1 MDLIKERRKLEHKD
15 DNYRNWRMIIK
26 ITEEFE
32 KMREAVRNLIK
43 IDQEHEKRIKKLEG
57 PMYGPMIDDE
67 EE

>member
-1 MDLIKERRKLEHKD
+1 MDIIKERKKLEHKSGD
-15 DNYRNWRMIIK
+15 REWKMITK

-43 IDQEHEKRIKKLEG
+43 IDREHEKRIKKLEG
-57 PMYGPMIDDE
+57 PMIDDE